1 MSVSSND
8 PDMPTIETGE
18 YLHTKSR
25 NHYEVI
31 GVAMHSESHEPLV
44 IYRPLYDTKYEL
56 FARPFDM
63 FTEKVELGGVLR
75 PRFERLTNEQ

>member
-1 MSVSSND
+1 
-8 PDMPTIETGE
+8 MPALETGT
-18 YLHTKSR
+18 YLHTKSG

-31 GVAMHSESHEPLV
+31 GVAMHSESHEALV

-63 FTEKVELGGVLR
+63 FTEKIKLDGVMR
-75 PRFERLTNEQ
+75 PRFERLSNE